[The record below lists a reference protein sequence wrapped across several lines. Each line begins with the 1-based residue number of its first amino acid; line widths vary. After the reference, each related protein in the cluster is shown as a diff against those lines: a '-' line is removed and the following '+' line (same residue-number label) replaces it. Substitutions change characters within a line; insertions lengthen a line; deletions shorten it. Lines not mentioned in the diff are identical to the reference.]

1 MKRLI
6 LLFATAIAA
15 LAQPAITA
23 VLDGGAYTS
32 DVAQGSVFVV
42 KGTGLSAAGFVQAT
56 APNYPTTAGLNN
68 VRIALTAVSGGAV
81 VNAFMVYTYNL
92 SGVNQLAAVLPSN
105 AATGAYDVRVIN
117 NGASSSAFRA
127 NVVARK
133 PGIVT
138 ADGSGSGIAQA
149 TIGADFGALIRTSN
163 TGKIGAFNTRPVYPG
178 ERVDFWGTGLGAD
191 LASDTGG
198 SSGDLTAAGAI
209 RVVLNGVDIVPAYAG
224 RSPGYPGLDEIVI
237 IIPSNVVLDCTV
249 SVQIRAGGVLSNA
262 VTIATAAQGASQCT
276 PANNGGGGG
285 GGSSINPTQSEVN
298 GWISSGSYRA
308 GSVTLGKVTAIA
320 TDPTNFLG
328 TTWVTT
334 TTSSFSG
341 SFSRISGVDL
351 SNLLSTF
358 VTPNIGQCAVIPYGQ
373 LLQYANLTVTTL
385 DAGAS
390 LTSVGPP
397 GTAIAAKSTAGGQI
411 SYDAG
416 NLAATYVGAG
426 RYSITGPGGANVGPF
441 SANLDVGTPLVWTNT
456 DAAKT
461 ITRSSGLN
469 VTWTGGSSGSI
480 VTITGA
486 SFSLNGASVSGST
499 FICLANR
506 SAGQFTVPA
515 SVLNQLPPSSV
526 ISAGGFSIVTRGTL
540 AVGLSGNGVRVNA
553 SGLDYLTISDNTLTS
568 ITPQYQ

>member
-1 MKRLI
+1 
-6 LLFATAIAA
+6 
-15 LAQPAITA
+15 
-23 VLDGGAYTS
+23 
-32 DVAQGSVFVV
+32 
-42 KGTGLSAAGFVQAT
+42 
-56 APNYPTTAGLNN
+56 
-68 VRIALTAVSGGAV
+68 
-81 VNAFMVYTYNL
+81 
-92 SGVNQLAAVLPSN
+92 
-105 AATGAYDVRVIN
+105 
-117 NGASSSAFRA
+117 
-127 NVVARK
+127 
-133 PGIVT
+133 
-138 ADGSGSGIAQA
+138 
-149 TIGADFGALIRTSN
+149 
-163 TGKIGAFNTRPVYPG
+163 
-178 ERVDFWGTGLGAD
+178 
-191 LASDTGG
+191 
-198 SSGDLTAAGAI
+198 
-209 RVVLNGVDIVPAYAG
+209 
-224 RSPGYPGLDEIVI
+224 
-237 IIPSNVVLDCTV
+237 
-249 SVQIRAGGVLSNA
+249 VQIRAGGVLSNA